1 MRNLFFAACAP
12 DGDIQRYSFDPK
24 EDGTLNLQLLQ
35 SVPVKNLLYLDIS
48 DGELTAVN
56 RMNYPDTRHSA
67 LFSYKLEEG
76 GEIGGLIRGPVDVQG
91 VEGCY
96 VSRLQGNLYV
106 ANYDSGSC
114 WGSNG
119 AYVKHEG
126 KGPNPFRQSAPHAH
140 FIKPSPD
147 GKYLLAVDLGMD
159 TIFTYD
165 TDLRE
170 VSRVSAEPGA
180 GPRHLAYSADGKT
193 VFCVNE
199 LASSVTAFAYD
210 DGVLTPVTTVSTLT
224 SPNASSTG
232 GAIRVYKDYIYA
244 SNRGDDSIACLS
256 FKDGELKL
264 LSVTPCGGVSPRDF
278 DFFDDYLFVTNER
291 TNNVTI
297 FKANGPVLSRC
308 AVEIMM
314 PNPLCV
320 VSDT

>member
-1 MRNLFFAACAP
+1 MRNLYFAACAP
-12 DGDIQRYSFDPK
+12 DGCIERYLFDPK
-24 EDGTLNLQLLQ
+24 PDGTLNLKLLQ

-56 RMNYPDTRHSA
+56 RGNYPDTRHSA
-67 LFSYKLEEG
+67 LFSFKLEEG
-76 GEIGGLIRGPVDVQG
+76 GVIGEQTRGPVDVQG

-96 VSRLQGNLYV
+96 VSRLNGNLYV

-114 WGSNG
+114 FGTNG

-126 KGPNPFRQSAPHAH
+126 KGPNPYRQEKAHAH

-165 TDLRE
+165 ENLKE
-170 VSRVSAEPGA
+170 VSRVSADPSV

-193 VFCVNE
+193 VFCINE
-199 LASSVTAFAYD
+199 LASSVSAYAYD
-210 DGVLTPVTTVSTLT
+210 DGVLTLLTTVSTLAE
-224 SPNASSTG
+224 PVKGSTG

-256 FKDGELKL
+256 FTNGELKL
-264 LSVTPCGGVSPRDF
+264 ESVTPCGGVSPRDF

-297 FKANGPVLSRC
+297 FKTEGTKLTRC
-308 AVEIMM
+308 GIELMM
-314 PNPLCV
+314 PNPLSV

>member
-1 MRNLFFAACAP
+1 MRNLYFAACAP
-12 DGDIQRYSFDPK
+12 DGYIQRYSFDPK
-24 EDGTLNLQLLQ
+24 DDGTLNPQLLQ
-35 SVPVKNLLYLDIS
+35 TVPVKNLLYLDIS

-56 RMNYPDTRHSA
+56 RGNYPDTRHSA
-67 LFSYKLEEG
+67 LFSFALSED
-76 GEIGGLIRGPVDVQG
+76 GEIGELIRGPVDVQG
-91 VEGCY
+91 VEGCH

-106 ANYDSGSC
+106 ANYDSGSLF
-114 WGSNG
+114 GTNG

-126 KGPNPFRQSAPHAH
+126 SGPNKFRQSSPHAH

-165 TDLRE
+165 KDLKE
-170 VSRVSAEPGA
+170 VSRVSAEPGV

-199 LASSVTAFAYD
+199 LASSVSAYAYD
-210 DGVLTPVTTVSTLT
+210 DGVLTPVTTVSSLT
-224 SPNASSTG
+224 APNASSSG
-232 GAIRVYKDYIYA
+232 GAIREYKGYIYS
-244 SNRGDDSIACLS
+244 SNRGDDSIACFS
-256 FKDGELKL
+256 YENGELKL

-297 FKANGPVLSRC
+297 FKADGPKLTR
-308 AVEIMM
+308 AAIELMM
-314 PNPLCV
+314 PNPLSV
-320 VSDT
+320 VSDR

>member
-1 MRNLFFAACAP
+1 MRNLYFASCAA
-12 DGDIQRYSFDPK
+12 DGCIHRYSFDPK

-56 RMNYPDTRHSA
+56 RGNFPETRHSA
-67 LFSYKLEEG
+67 LFSFALKED
-76 GEIGGLIRGPVDVQG
+76 GEIGELIRGPIDVQG
-91 VEGCY
+91 VEGCH
-96 VSRLQGNLYV
+96 VSRLNGTLYV
-106 ANYDSGSC
+106 ANYDSGSLF
-114 WGSNG
+114 GTNG

-126 KGPNPFRQSAPHAH
+126 SGPNKFRQSSPHAH

-165 TDLRE
+165 ADLRE
-170 VSRVSAEPGA
+170 VSRVSAAPGV

-199 LASSVTAFAYD
+199 LASSVTAFAYN
-210 DGVLTPVTTVSTLT
+210 DGILTPVTTLSSLLT
-224 SPNASSTG
+224 PNASSSG
-232 GAIRVYKDYIYA
+232 GAIRVYKDYIYS
-244 SNRGDDSIACLS
+244 SNRGDDSIACFS
-256 FKDGELKL
+256 YADGELKL

-278 DFFDDYLFVTNER
+278 DFFDDHLFVTNER
-291 TNNVTI
+291 TDNVTI
-297 FKANGPVLSRC
+297 FKVNGPELTRC
-308 AVEIMM
+308 AIELMM
-314 PNPLCV
+314 PNPLSV